1 MTAIHLLFAGL
12 CTASLGSAQW
22 TQPQREWALGTAG
35 LLIQMNNDRFDLL
48 AGAETSQAVAETDR
62 KILERSW
69 GISSREQLLSEIH
82 ELLGNDSSR
91 LLIGWNYPR
100 AVNLA
105 RLGYAVGYLQENEA
119 WKLIMPAAG
128 RLQQTFSSWQEL
140 GQVYMDARVQFYSSR
155 IWDRREIEYAYRSIL
170 TEPTTPWRKYPW
182 NLDLGNGRPVPPSA
196 EKTATLTIAAHPQGL
211 ICVKISVPNHKDDEP
226 YLAAIEHAVGC
237 RPRVTG
243 NNLYRGDWILD
254 TECVRPNTLHGAQ
267 VITDFRIEPI
277 ADALRHEGVTQ
288 LFTYFQHIPHGSSEL
303 SPEAHDGWVQDGWQW
318 YMDTRTLRQPLPDT
332 TITYGIVPDGVRLF
346 LMGAGFLVIASLGAA
361 FLMRGWTS
369 TLLPFNLLFWGAW
382 LVLSISFHGL
392 AIAGFWSGGEGREA
406 DVRGLVWYGT
416 LALLV
421 RLATELI
428 LTTSALRAASADVP
442 FLWTL
447 RVSFWRVMTEF
458 PFAIVLV
465 LLCDPTRPF
474 SLYPVVIMLALGGAI
489 AFASAHAL
497 MLAEGLK
504 GGLAKA
510 GELHDAVFELAKKM
524 RVPLR
529 RLYILP
535 EGRSP
540 RIAPMVGASG
550 ELLIPE
556 RLLRLASRRE
566 IDGVVGYEMML
577 IKNKYVNSIWL
588 AVLPIA
594 LLLVWRAYIFQTSS
608 SENITLFREAGIAVS
623 AFVAFRKSFGA
634 ARSRAESAFRS
645 CGGDAEG
652 WIAGLARIAKLAGLP
667 VPPELVEGIAKR
679 CGVPLE
685 RVPELTENGFPDSGH
700 YAVPEYDK
708 KSLVL
713 VS

>member
-1 MTAIHLLFAGL
+1 M
-12 CTASLGSAQW
+12 
-22 TQPQREWALGTAG
+22 
-35 LLIQMNNDRFDLL
+35 
-48 AGAETSQAVAETDR
+48 
-62 KILERSW
+62 
-69 GISSREQLLSEIH
+69 
-82 ELLGNDSSR
+82 
-91 LLIGWNYPR
+91 
-100 AVNLA
+100 
-105 RLGYAVGYLQENEA
+105 
-119 WKLIMPAAG
+119 
-128 RLQQTFSSWQEL
+128 
-140 GQVYMDARVQFYSSR
+140 
-155 IWDRREIEYAYRSIL
+155 
-170 TEPTTPWRKYPW
+170 
-182 NLDLGNGRPVPPSA
+182 
-196 EKTATLTIAAHPQGL
+196 
-211 ICVKISVPNHKDDEP
+211 KISVPNHKDDEP

-243 NNLYRGDWILD
+243 NHLYHGDWILD

-267 VITDFRIEPI
+267 VITDFHIEPI

-303 SPEAHDGWVQDGWQW
+303 TPEAHDGWVQDGWQW

-332 TITYGIVPDGVRLF
+332 TITYGIVPDGVKQF
-346 LMGAGFLVIASLGAA
+346 LLGAGFLVIVSLSGAF
-361 FLMRGWTS
+361 FLRGWTS

-382 LVLSISFHGL
+382 LILSISFHGL

-406 DVRGLVWYGT
+406 DVRGLIWYGT

-428 LTTSALRAASADVP
+428 LTTSALRVASADVP

-474 SLYPVVIMLALGGAI
+474 SLGPVVIKLSLGGAI
-489 AFASAHAL
+489 AFASTHAL

-510 GELHDAVFELAKKM
+510 GELHDAVFALAKKL

-529 RLYILP
+529 RIYILP
-535 EGRSP
+535 EGGSP
-540 RIAPMVGASG
+540 RIGPMVGASG

-652 WIAGLARIAKLAGLP
+652 WIAGLARIAKLAGMP
-667 VPPELVEGIAKR
+667 FPQNVVEGIAKR

-685 RVPELTENGFPDSGH
+685 RVPELTQHGFPDSGH
-700 YAVPEYDK
+700 YPIPEYDK